1 MLQLIH
7 GNQHSQHPKKLKKQK
22 PGNKMESDIKDSI
35 APGPKTRE
43 TELISK
49 KVSRKIKEKML
60 KRRN

>member
-1 MLQLIH
+1 
-7 GNQHSQHPKKLKKQK
+7 
-22 PGNKMESDIKDSI
+22 MESDIKNSI
-35 APGPKTRE
+35 APAPKTRQ

>member
-1 MLQLIH
+1 
-7 GNQHSQHPKKLKKQK
+7 
-22 PGNKMESDIKDSI
+22 MESDIKDSI

-49 KVSRKIKEKML
+49 KVSRKIKEEML